1 MTDKDHKDANKIG
14 LFDGDPVASIPRA
27 DLVDVCSGPLRP
39 QELLMM
45 RCSRYFVIRV
55 LNMCGKAVEYSV
67 TIGFVHILQRPQ
79 HGNLD
84 RVRSPT
90 TDKTVQAGDAL
101 VFVFVFPALWETSL
115 QVVFRHS
122 PGFRRL
128 VCDQARHLNN
138 KRVYLNRFMT
148 FVFIT

>member
-1 MTDKDHKDANKIG
+1 MIG

-27 DLVDVCSGPLRP
+27 DLVDVCSRRLRP

-84 RVRSPT
+84 RVTEKQFKLRTPLFLCSFFQHSGRLHCKWCFGT
-90 TDKTVQAGDAL
+90 LQASEDLCAI
-101 VFVFVFPALWETSL
+101 
-115 QVVFRHS
+115 
-122 PGFRRL
+122 
-128 VCDQARHLNN
+128 
-138 KRVYLNRFMT
+138 KRAT
-148 FVFIT
+148 

>member
-1 MTDKDHKDANKIG
+1 MIG

-27 DLVDVCSGPLRP
+27 DLVDVCSWRLRP
-39 QELLMM
+39 QELLMT

-55 LNMCGKAVEYSV
+55 LDMCGKAVEYNV

-84 RVRSPT
+84 CVRTKQFKLGTP
-90 TDKTVQAGDAL
+90 L
-101 VFVFVFPALWETSL
+101 FMCFVFPALWETSL
-115 QVVFRHS
+115 QMVFLHS

-128 VCDQARHLNN
+128 LCDQARHLNN
-138 KRVYLNRFMT
+138 KRVHSNRFMT